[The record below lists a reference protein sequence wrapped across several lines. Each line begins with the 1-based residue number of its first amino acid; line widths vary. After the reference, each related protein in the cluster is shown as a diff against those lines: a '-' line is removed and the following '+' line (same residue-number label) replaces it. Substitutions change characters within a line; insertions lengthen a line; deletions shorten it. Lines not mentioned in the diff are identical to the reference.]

1 MLAAAWC
8 RAPLN
13 GARLRVQLAEAVP
26 VPGSQTQL
34 PFDLHYIATRCH
46 NAYYAPNK
54 FSAVQLAYAEPRCRV
69 LIFRESALLSD
80 TFVGDAALRGASV
93 CACLRRYRPSG
104 GHRHAATGKP
114 TYARLCNVES
124 ATVCAMAGCKG
135 HIAARLALMRTQQQL
150 FDDVGICVHLRDF
163 AVINQVGAVSLQA
176 TLNCEEFASAHTAT
190 TFYDIKSFVGMAWRP
205 AGEPI
210 CCEIYSTGKANLPGS
225 TCERELYDSFA
236 RMLPELLR
244 FSSAARLL
252 HLVPTE
258 LQSAHRAKIAPTT
271 PQAVRTSANAK
282 AGGSASA
289 SLWDGWLN
297 ADDPDHN
304 DCSESADDGDYA
316 DEEEEQED
324 DTLDLAAYF

>member
-46 NAYYAPNK
+46 NAYCACAPRKHKLARVLLACCSRVDASLRDCAADAPNK

-135 HIAARLALMRTQQQL
+135 HMAARLALMRTQQQL

-163 AVINQVGAVSLQA
+163 AVK
-176 TLNCEEFASAHTAT
+176 CH
-190 TFYDIKSFVGMAWRP
+190 
-205 AGEPI
+205 
-210 CCEIYSTGKANLPGS
+210 C
-225 TCERELYDSFA
+225 
-236 RMLPELLR
+236 
-244 FSSAARLL
+244 SSALPSARNG
-252 HLVPTE
+252 PTCC
-258 LQSAHRAKIAPTT
+258 
-271 PQAVRTSANAK
+271 
-282 AGGSASA
+282 
-289 SLWDGWLN
+289 LWRRL
-297 ADDPDHN
+297 
-304 DCSESADDGDYA
+304 CR
-316 DEEEEQED
+316 
-324 DTLDLAAYF
+324 